1 MVILVGSTKSTEVE
15 RTGST
20 ITEVSNNTEVT
31 VSTTSEGTTVVTI
44 GTCGVGTK
52 DVSFATD
59 ELEYSSLVTKR
70 VSVTSPLV
78 ISAVSLTNNVVN
90 KVGIRDAAAVGY
102 VVNPG
107 VWIVVGC

>member
-1 MVILVGSTKSTEVE
+1 MVGSAKSTEVE
-15 RTGST
+15 RKGST
-20 ITEVSNNTEVT
+20 TTEVSNNTEVT

-44 GTCGVGTK
+44 GTCGVGTM
-52 DVSFATD
+52 D
-59 ELEYSSLVTKR
+59 VTKR

-78 ISAVSLTNNVVN
+78 ISPVSLTNNVVN
-90 KVGIRDAAAVGY
+90 KVGIRDAAGVGY

>member
-1 MVILVGSTKSTEVE
+1 MVGSPKSTEVE
-15 RTGST
+15 RKGST
-20 ITEVSNNTEVT
+20 TTEVSNNTEVT

-52 DVSFATD
+52 DVSFAID
-59 ELEYSSLVTKR
+59 ELRYGSLVTKR

-90 KVGIRDAAAVGY
+90 KVDIRDAAGVGY